1 MKIALVS
8 EHASP
13 LAVAGGVD
21 TGGQNIYVAH
31 VARQLQ
37 RAGHQV
43 DVFTRRDRALLPP
56 ISHMDGVRVIHVP
69 AGPPMQMPKEQLLP
83 HMGAFGAFLVD
94 FCRHERQR
102 YDVIHANFFM
112 SGLAALAVKDALG
125 VPLVITFHA
134 LGRVRRLHQ
143 GANDGFP
150 DERFAIED
158 ELVRRAD
165 CIVAECP
172 ADRDDLLAHYHADPA
187 RIAIVACGFDPGEF
201 APLERARARRHL
213 GWPRDAFAVLQ
224 LGRLVERKGIDN
236 VVRGVAALETRHGV
250 RARLY
255 VVGGDAQTP
264 NEIATPEIA
273 RLRGIA
279 HRCGIEE
286 RVTFVGRRE
295 RAQLRDFYSA
305 ADVFVTTPW
314 YEPFGITP
322 VEAMACATPV
332 IGADVGGIRHTVRH
346 GETGWLVPP
355 RDPDALAERLLA
367 VHADPARARA
377 MGEAGRAR
385 AQAHFTWRQIGLQ
398 LEDLYAQLAQPTQH
412 TQHTQHAPAAAHQGE
427 HPGEPPRDHERE
439 REQAAAHARAAT
451 LRAFG

>member
-31 VARQLQ
+31 VARQLH

-56 ISHMDGVRVIHVP
+56 VSHMDGVRVIHVP
-69 AGPPMQMPKEQLLP
+69 AGPPMQLPKERLLA
-83 HMGAFGAFLVD
+83 HMPQFARFLVD
-94 FCRHERQR
+94 FCRSEPQR

-112 SGLAALAVKDALG
+112 SGLAALAVKDALR
-125 VPLVITFHA
+125 VPLVMTFHA

-150 DERFAIED
+150 DERFAIEE

-165 CIVAECP
+165 CLIAECP
-172 ADRDDLLAHYHADPA
+172 ADEADLLEHYRADPS
-187 RIAIVACGFDPGEF
+187 RIAVIACGFDPGEF
-201 APLERARARRHL
+201 SPVDRLQARRRV
-213 GWPRDAFAVLQ
+213 GWPADAFCVLQ

-236 VVRGVAALETRHGV
+236 VVRGVAELHARHGV
-250 RARLY
+250 KATLY
-255 VVGGDAQTP
+255 VVGGDADTP

-279 HRCGIEE
+279 RQCGIEPH
-286 RVTFVGRRE
+286 VTFVGRRE

-355 RDPDALAERLLA
+355 RDPHALAERLLA
-367 VHADPARARA
+367 VHADPELART

-385 AQAHFTWRQIGLQ
+385 VEAHFTWRQIGLE
-398 LEDLYAQLAQPTQH
+398 LEDVYAQLA
-412 TQHTQHAPAAAHQGE
+412 G
-427 HPGEPPRDHERE
+427 
-439 REQAAAHARAAT
+439 AT
-451 LRAFG
+451 LGTREGTGEAAQGRVRRAIG

>member
-13 LAVAGGVD
+13 LAPAGGVD

-69 AGPPMQMPKEQLLP
+69 AGPPMQLPKELLLP
-83 HMGAFGAFLVD
+83 HMPAFAQFLVA
-94 FCRHERQR
+94 FCRNELQP

-112 SGLAALAVKDALG
+112 SGLAALAVKDALQ
-125 VPLVITFHA
+125 VPLVMTFHA

-143 GANDGFP
+143 GASDGFP
-150 DERFAIED
+150 TERFAIED

-172 ADRDDLLAHYHADPA
+172 ADHDDLIEHYRADPA
-187 RIAIVACGFDPGEF
+187 RIATIACGFDPGEF
-201 APLERARARRHL
+201 SPLDQAQARRHL
-213 GWPRDAFAVLQ
+213 GWAHDAFAVLQ

-236 VVRGVAALETRHGV
+236 VVRGVAALESRHGV
-250 RARLY
+250 RAHLY

-273 RLRGIA
+273 RLRGVA

-286 RVTFVGRRE
+286 RVSFVGRRE
-295 RAQLRDFYSA
+295 RAQLRDFYCA

-322 VEAMACATPV
+322 VEAMACARPV
-332 IGADVGGIRHTVRH
+332 VGADVGGIRHSVRH

-355 RDPDALAERLLA
+355 RDPAALADRLRDI
-367 VHADPARARA
+367 HADPARARA

-398 LEDLYAQLAQPTQH
+398 LEALYAQLA
-412 TQHTQHAPAAAHQGE
+412 AVPAGE
-427 HPGEPPRDHERE
+427 HEHQHEHQQ
-439 REQAAAHARAAT
+439 REQREHQQAESNARAVA
-451 LRAFG
+451 LRAVG

>member
-13 LAVAGGVD
+13 LAIAGGVD
-21 TGGQNIYVAH
+21 AGGQNIYVAH

-56 ISHMDGVRVIHVP
+56 VSQMDGVRVVHLP
-69 AGPPMQMPKEQLLP
+69 AGPAMQLPKERLLP
-83 HMGAFGAFLVD
+83 HMPEFARHLVN
-94 FCRHERQR
+94 FCRKERR
-102 YDVIHANFFM
+102 GYDVIHANFFM
-112 SGLAALAVKDALG
+112 SGMAALAVRDTLQ
-125 VPLVITFHA
+125 VPLVMTFHA

-143 GANDGFP
+143 GTDDGFP

-165 CIVAECP
+165 CLVAECP
-172 ADRDDLLAHYHADPA
+172 ADEADLIGHYGADPS
-187 RIAIVACGFDPGEF
+187 RIAIVSCGFDPEEF
-201 APLERARARRHL
+201 APVDGDEARKRL
-213 GWPRDAFAVLQ
+213 GWPRDEFAVLQ
-224 LGRLVERKGIDN
+224 LGRLVQRKGIDN
-236 VVRGVAALETRHGV
+236 VVRGIAALEAQHGV

-255 VVGGDAQTP
+255 VVGGDAETP

-279 HRCGIEE
+279 HRCGVED

-295 RAQLRDFYSA
+295 RSQLRYFYGA

-322 VEAMACATPV
+322 VEAMACGTPV

-355 RDPDALAERLLA
+355 RDPDALARRLLA
-367 VHADPARARA
+367 VHADPDRARA
-377 MGEAGRAR
+377 MGEAGRVR
-385 AQAHFTWRQIGLQ
+385 AETYFTWRRIACE
-398 LEDLYAQLAQPTQH
+398 LEEVYAQLA
-412 TQHTQHAPAAAHQGE
+412 G
-427 HPGEPPRDHERE
+427 
-439 REQAAAHARAAT
+439 ARAGRSANASAASADEAGNQA

>member
-56 ISHMDGVRVIHVP
+56 VLDMDGVRVIHVP
-69 AGPPMQMPKEQLLP
+69 AGPPMQMPKELLLP
-83 HMGAFGAFLVD
+83 HMPRFAEFLVN
-94 FCRHERQR
+94 FCRAERR
-102 YDVIHANFFM
+102 PYDVIHANFFM
-112 SGLAALAVKDALG
+112 SGLAALAVKDALH
-125 VPLVITFHA
+125 VPLVMTFHA

-143 GANDGFP
+143 GASDGFP

-172 ADRDDLLAHYHADPA
+172 ADHADLVEHYRADPA
-187 RIAIVACGFDPGEF
+187 RIAVIACGFDPDEF
-201 APLERARARRHL
+201 SPVDRRQARRRL
-213 GWPRDAFAVLQ
+213 GWSASEFCVLQ

-236 VVRGVAALETRHGV
+236 VVRGVAALEARHGV
-250 RARLY
+250 KARLY

-279 HRCGIEE
+279 HRCGIEP
-286 RVTFVGRRE
+286 RVTFVGRRD
-295 RAQLRDFYSA
+295 RSQLRDFYSA

-332 IGADVGGIRHTVRH
+332 IGADVGGIRHSVRH
-346 GETGWLVPP
+346 GETGWHVPP
-355 RDPDALAERLLA
+355 RDPQALAERLLA
-367 VHADPARARA
+367 IHGDPAQARA
-377 MGEAGRAR
+377 MGEAGRRR
-385 AQAHFTWRQIGLQ
+385 AQAYFTWRQIGLE
-398 LEDLYAQLAQPTQH
+398 LEDVYAQLAGARLDT
-412 TQHTQHAPAAAHQGE
+412 
-427 HPGEPPRDHERE
+427 RE
-439 REQAAAHARAAT
+439 HARET
-451 LRAFG
+451 TQGRVLRAVG